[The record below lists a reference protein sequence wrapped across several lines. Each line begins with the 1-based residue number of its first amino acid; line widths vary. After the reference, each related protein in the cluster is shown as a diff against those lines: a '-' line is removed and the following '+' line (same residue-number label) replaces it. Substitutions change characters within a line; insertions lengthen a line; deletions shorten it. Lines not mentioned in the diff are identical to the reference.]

1 MKKIISMVL
10 VFVMILSFMPI
21 GALPAYAEYE
31 ENSIQEIGQEV
42 LNDTTLVEDTND
54 QNSETNLGQT
64 ENQEQNEQTPGQ
76 EISGELDN
84 STENGE
90 NQESELIN
98 SDPIQEPEQQ
108 EGGNG
113 TQGDTEEPV
122 FVYFAMTPVDA
133 TVTVYT
139 VDEENP
145 EDSQIVVPQDDPYLY
160 LLQPGLYCY
169 TVEAEGYYDIAKALL
184 YVEPSD
190 DTYIV
195 EREME
200 RDESIVLEDESE
212 AEVSAQ
218 SVSLKAGGQRMVT
231 LSFAVPENM
240 DACWVTYEG
249 GLPASITGP
258 IGFIPSEPFT
268 APIFG
273 SNYSGYYTV
282 FMGWSATQ
290 KKVVSGYTNN
300 KTNLSDTSELYFDPN
315 SVYKKYRWEWG
326 TRLISDTVLYAQVLQ
341 ISTNKIPV
349 DLNGQRDQNNL
360 FVLHHTD
367 HIVANDSILYHDSM
381 QSGVDIDLWPFCYYN
396 YAGHDR
402 NGKNNTDYLATA
414 ENWVEE
420 DGWTFIGYRY
430 LDEMIYYYDEM
441 GKKDAPNYSEQFW
454 GYDGDTWDYNQ
465 IYEVWCPNDQLYQT
479 VTFDANGYGVAPE
492 TQNVVYAH
500 KATRP
505 ADLTASGAI
514 FNGWYKDA
522 EATEVFDF
530 DTPITEATTVYAGW
544 EESPTVTVTFDY
556 AGHGN
561 QSNYSVEVNP
571 GSYIEQPADPTDE
584 NYTFMGWKAADGSK
598 FNFSAPI
605 TANTTITASWEAIPV
620 TVTFDANGHGTAPAA
635 QTVNKGQKASVP
647 TAPTAAH
654 YTFTGWYS
662 EANCT
667 NAFDFNSA
675 ITADRTLYAGWK
687 GEDCTVSFDLN
698 KDGATNCPAAQTV
711 EYGKKAT
718 QPSETPAAE
727 GYVFNGWQLDGSAYD
742 FSQAVTGNITLTAA
756 WRAAGNIPYAVEYF
770 MQDEAG
776 SSNFTKDDEQTDNL
790 TGTTGETITATP
802 KAIDGFVFDD
812 ANTGNIISG
821 TIKANGSL
829 VLKLYY
835 KVDANKNGIAD
846 DEEIFTIT
854 FDSNGGSAVDAQTV
868 KFGEKASKPADPT
881 RQGYVFGA
889 WQLNGAEYDFN
900 TAVKSD
906 ITLVATWNSAGNTPY
921 TVEYYKQAEAG
932 STSFKKDDSISD
944 RLTGTTGETVTASP
958 KVIEGFVYDRSN
970 SNNVTS
976 GTIAADGSLVL
987 KLYYKVDAN
996 KNGIADDEE
1005 SYTVTFNSNGGSAVD
1020 AQTVKFGEKASKPA
1034 DPTKQG
1040 YVFGTWQL
1048 NGAEY
1053 DFNTAV
1059 KSDITLVATW
1069 NSAGNTPYTVE
1080 YYKQA
1085 EAGSTSFKKDDSISD
1100 RLTGTTGKT
1109 ATASPKAIEGFVYDS
1124 KNSNNIVSGT
1134 IKADGSLVLKLY
1146 YKVDANKNGIADDE
1160 ESFTIT
1166 FDSNGGSAVDAQ
1178 TVKFGE
1184 KASKPTNPTKQGYV
1198 FGAWQL
1204 NGAEYDFNTAV
1215 KGGITLIATWNA
1227 AGNTPYTIEYYKQT
1241 GAGSTS
1247 FTRDDSIS
1255 DRLTGT
1261 TGDTATASPKAIE
1274 GFVYD
1279 SKNSNNVVSGTIKA
1293 DGSLVLKLYYKVD
1306 ANKNGIADDEENYTV
1321 TFNSAGGSAVE
1332 AQTVK
1337 FGEKAS
1343 KPADPTKQG
1352 YVFGAWQLDGAEY
1365 DFNTAVKGNIT
1376 LIATWNAAGNTPYT
1390 IEYYKQAEAG
1400 SSEFKLDSSMTETQT
1415 GATGATANIA
1425 AKPVEG
1431 FVYDRNNSGNVT
1443 SGTIKADGSL
1453 LLKLYYKVDANK
1465 NGIADDEEDY
1475 TVTFDSN
1482 GGSRVTVQ
1490 TVRFGGKA
1498 EKPADPTM
1506 EGYVFGTWQLNG
1518 SNYDF
1523 NTAVKSDI
1531 TLKAAWNAATD
1542 TPYTIEYYTQTA
1554 AGSREFILDSDL
1566 TETKTGATGKTA
1578 NAEAKPVDG
1587 FVFDSANTKNMTSG
1601 TIAADGSL
1609 VLKLYY
1615 KVDAN
1620 KNGIADD
1627 EETFTV
1633 SFDLGRSDATGKPED
1648 QGVKYGEKASAPSE
1662 NPKATG
1668 YEFVAWQ
1675 LDGSNYDFN
1684 RPVTSDITLTASW
1697 KAAGDTPYTVEYYKQ
1712 AEAGST
1718 SFEKDNALTEEL
1730 SGTTGETATVSPKAI
1745 EGFVYDSSNS
1755 SNVTSGTIAED
1766 GSLVLKLYYKVD
1778 ANKNGIADD
1787 EEDYTVTFDSNGGS
1801 ELDAQTVRFGNR
1813 AEKPADPAK
1822 QGYVFGTW
1830 TMNGTEYDFETPVK
1844 ADITLVAT
1852 WNTSGDTLYTVEH
1865 YKQTEAGSMDYT
1877 RDDSLTERLKGTTNE
1892 TANAAAK
1899 NIDGFVFD
1907 SDNANNVSSGTIAAD
1922 GSLVLKLYYKVDA
1935 DKNGIADDED
1945 EYIVTFDSN
1954 GGSPVESQNVRF
1966 GDTVKKPADPTKQGY
1981 VFVEWIRSDRLL
1993 FAGSLRSSRG
2003 FDFSTPVTRK
2013 ITLVAV
2019 WEAATDTPFTVEHY
2033 KQNEAGS
2040 KEFTKDATLTDNLTG
2055 NTGESATAKDK
2066 EISGYV
2072 FDENNTDNVI
2082 TGIIE
2087 ADGSLVLKL
2096 YYKVDAN
2103 YNGIADDEE
2112 DYLVTFDSNG
2122 GSTVENQMVHFGDKA
2137 SKPADPTLMGYVF
2150 AGWTLSGSEYDFD
2163 TPVKSNITLVA
2174 VWNTAG
2180 DTPYT
2185 VEHYMQKEAGSSEY
2199 TKDDSLTENLTGTTG
2214 ATATATGK
2222 NISGYV
2228 FDSDNEN
2235 NVASG
2240 AIAADGSLLL
2250 KLYYKVDANGNGI
2263 PDDEEDY
2270 TVSFDSNG
2278 GSAVESQTVHF
2289 GDKASKPA
2297 DPTLMGYV
2305 FNAWTVDGKEYDFET
2320 PIKNNITL
2328 KAVWNTSGDTPYTVQ
2343 YYKQTAAGSDKFL
2356 KDSALTENLTG
2367 TTEETA
2373 TVAAKAIEGYVFD
2386 SENSNNVVSGTIAAD
2401 GSLVLKLYYKVDANK
2416 NGIADDEEDFTVNFI
2431 GEDDEIIDTQ
2441 SIHYG
2446 DCVTKPTDPE
2456 KTGYDFD
2463 GWKKD
2468 GRNYD
2473 FNTPVTSPLDLRVS
2487 WKASDNTAY
2496 TVEHYMQTAAGKNE
2510 YTKDA
2515 DLTDHLKGTTE
2526 QTASAKAKKISGYVF
2541 DSDNE
2546 NNVISGTIAA
2556 DGSLVLKL
2564 YYKVDAN
2571 NNGTPDDEE
2580 QYTVTFDSRGG
2591 SKIHSQIVAYGEKA
2605 SKPAEDPTSNGKQFT
2620 GWFTDESCAE
2630 VFDFNK
2636 PITANTTVYAGW
2648 IKVYTVSFKMNGVT
2662 PKAAIENQS
2671 VLDGELAKRPEGS
2684 PEADKYLFKDWYA
2697 DAAGTEKFDFN
2708 APITA
2713 DTTVYAIWVKIH
2725 EVRFD
2730 INNTKATSDP
2740 IESQFVVNGE
2750 KASAPE
2756 EAPTAKAAQFT
2767 GWYKD
2772 KAATEEF
2779 DFSAAITADTT
2790 VYAGWINEFT
2800 VSFDMNNEKSDSKEA
2815 NQIVRDGDTASKPE
2829 KDPEASGYK
2838 FLGWTKDKEGKEAFD
2853 FTTPITADTVVYA
2866 QWEKQLTVKFMVNND
2881 RCQNTYSDQILEPGR
2896 TAMRPAEDPTAS
2908 GYRFNGWFKDAA
2920 GTEEFDFNEKIT
2932 DDTIIYA
2939 GWTRVHSVQFVVR
2952 NSSASGTP
2960 KAQVVV
2966 NGEKAIKPEDP
2977 TVIGMTFEG
2986 WFTDSN
2992 GTKAYDFNT
3001 PVTEDLILYDKWS
3014 TTKCSVIFNNMGV
3027 GTEIATQTVDYGTKA
3042 VEPTNITA
3050 DGYTFGGWYTDRDHQ
3065 NKYDFSKPVTSSM
3078 TLYAKWTA
3086 NSTNGSNN
3094 GKGPMTG
3101 ELNNPGLLIGIT
3113 AAALVAL
3120 GGAGYILVKK
3130 NKKTDNEKSSDKSEN
3145 KTEENK

>member
-1 MKKIISMVL
+1 ME
-10 VFVMILSFMPI
+10 
-21 GALPAYAEYE
+21 A
-31 ENSIQEIGQEV
+31 
-42 LNDTTLVEDTND
+42 
-54 QNSETNLGQT
+54 QN
-64 ENQEQNEQTPGQ
+64 
-76 EISGELDN
+76 
-84 STENGE
+84 
-90 NQESELIN
+90 
-98 SDPIQEPEQQ
+98 
-108 EGGNG
+108 
-113 TQGDTEEPV
+113 
-122 FVYFAMTPVDA
+122 
-133 TVTVYT
+133 
-139 VDEENP
+139 
-145 EDSQIVVPQDDPYLY
+145 
-160 LLQPGLYCY
+160 
-169 TVEAEGYYDIAKALL
+169 
-184 YVEPSD
+184 
-190 DTYIV
+190 
-195 EREME
+195 
-200 RDESIVLEDESE
+200 
-212 AEVSAQ
+212 
-218 SVSLKAGGQRMVT
+218 
-231 LSFAVPENM
+231 
-240 DACWVTYEG
+240 
-249 GLPASITGP
+249 
-258 IGFIPSEPFT
+258 
-268 APIFG
+268 
-273 SNYSGYYTV
+273 
-282 FMGWSATQ
+282 
-290 KKVVSGYTNN
+290 
-300 KTNLSDTSELYFDPN
+300 
-315 SVYKKYRWEWG
+315 
-326 TRLISDTVLYAQVLQ
+326 
-341 ISTNKIPV
+341 
-349 DLNGQRDQNNL
+349 
-360 FVLHHTD
+360 
-367 HIVANDSILYHDSM
+367 
-381 QSGVDIDLWPFCYYN
+381 
-396 YAGHDR
+396 
-402 NGKNNTDYLATA
+402 
-414 ENWVEE
+414 
-420 DGWTFIGYRY
+420 
-430 LDEMIYYYDEM
+430 
-441 GKKDAPNYSEQFW
+441 
-454 GYDGDTWDYNQ
+454 
-465 IYEVWCPNDQLYQT
+465 
-479 VTFDANGYGVAPE
+479 
-492 TQNVVYAH
+492 
-500 KATRP
+500 
-505 ADLTASGAI
+505 
-514 FNGWYKDA
+514 
-522 EATEVFDF
+522 
-530 DTPITEATTVYAGW
+530 
-544 EESPTVTVTFDY
+544 
-556 AGHGN
+556 
-561 QSNYSVEVNP
+561 
-571 GSYIEQPADPTDE
+571 
-584 NYTFMGWKAADGSK
+584 
-598 FNFSAPI
+598 
-605 TANTTITASWEAIPV
+605 
-620 TVTFDANGHGTAPAA
+620 
-635 QTVNKGQKASVP
+635 
-647 TAPTAAH
+647 
-654 YTFTGWYS
+654 
-662 EANCT
+662 
-667 NAFDFNSA
+667 
-675 ITADRTLYAGWK
+675 
-687 GEDCTVSFDLN
+687 
-698 KDGATNCPAAQTV
+698 
-711 EYGKKAT
+711 
-718 QPSETPAAE
+718 
-727 GYVFNGWQLDGSAYD
+727 
-742 FSQAVTGNITLTAA
+742 
-756 WRAAGNIPYAVEYF
+756 
-770 MQDEAG
+770 
-776 SSNFTKDDEQTDNL
+776 
-790 TGTTGETITATP
+790 
-802 KAIDGFVFDD
+802 
-812 ANTGNIISG
+812 
-821 TIKANGSL
+821 
-829 VLKLYY
+829 
-835 KVDANKNGIAD
+835 
-846 DEEIFTIT
+846 
-854 FDSNGGSAVDAQTV
+854 V
-868 KFGEKASKPADPT
+868 KFGAKASKPTDPT
-881 RQGYVFGA
+881 KQGYSFGT
-889 WQLNGAEYDFN
+889 WQLDGAEYDFN
-900 TAVKSD
+900 TAVKS
-906 ITLVATWNSAGNTPY
+906 N
-921 TVEYYKQAEAG
+921 
-932 STSFKKDDSISD
+932 
-944 RLTGTTGETVTASP
+944 
-958 KVIEGFVYDRSN
+958 
-970 SNNVTS
+970 
-976 GTIAADGSLVL
+976 
-987 KLYYKVDAN
+987 
-996 KNGIADDEE
+996 
-1005 SYTVTFNSNGGSAVD
+1005 
-1020 AQTVKFGEKASKPA
+1020 
-1034 DPTKQG
+1034 
-1040 YVFGTWQL
+1040 
-1048 NGAEY
+1048 
-1053 DFNTAV
+1053 
-1059 KSDITLVATW
+1059 
-1069 NSAGNTPYTVE
+1069 
-1080 YYKQA
+1080 
-1085 EAGSTSFKKDDSISD
+1085 
-1100 RLTGTTGKT
+1100 
-1109 ATASPKAIEGFVYDS
+1109 
-1124 KNSNNIVSGT
+1124 
-1134 IKADGSLVLKLY
+1134 
-1146 YKVDANKNGIADDE
+1146 
-1160 ESFTIT
+1160 
-1166 FDSNGGSAVDAQ
+1166 
-1178 TVKFGE
+1178 
-1184 KASKPTNPTKQGYV
+1184 
-1198 FGAWQL
+1198 
-1204 NGAEYDFNTAV
+1204 
-1215 KGGITLIATWNA
+1215 ITLIATWNA

-1343 KPADPTKQG
+1343 KPANPAKQG

-1365 DFNTAVKGNIT
+1365 DFNSAVKGDIT

-1390 IEYYKQAEAG
+1390 IEYYKQTEAG

-1482 GGSRVTVQ
+1482 GGSRVTAQ

-1518 SNYDF
+1518 SDYDF
-1523 NTAVKSDI
+1523 NTKVKNDI

-1542 TPYTIEYYTQTA
+1542 TPYTIEYYKQTA
-1554 AGSREFILDSDL
+1554 AGSREFILGSDL
-1566 TETKTGATGKTA
+1566 TETKTGATGETA
-1578 NAEAKPVDG
+1578 NAEAKHIDG
-1587 FVFDSANTKNMTSG
+1587 FVFDSANTKNVTSG

-1648 QGVKYGEKASAPSE
+1648 QGVKYGKKASAPSE

-1697 KAAGDTPYTVEYYKQ
+1697 KAAGDTPYSVEYYKQ
-1712 AEAGST
+1712 AEAGSA

-1730 SGTTGETATVSPKAI
+1730 SGTTGETATASPKAI
-1745 EGFVYDSSNS
+1745 EGFVFDSRNS
-1755 SNVTSGTIAED
+1755 SNVVSGTIAAD

-1787 EEDYTVTFDSNGGS
+1787 EEDYTITFDSNGGS
-1801 ELDAQTVRFGNR
+1801 EVDAQTVRFGNK
-1813 AEKPADPAK
+1813 AEKPADPTK

-1852 WNTSGDTLYTVEH
+1852 WNTSGDTPYTVEH
-1865 YKQTEAGSMDYT
+1865 YKQAEAGSKDYT
-1877 RDDSLTERLKGTTNE
+1877 RDDSLTENLKGTTNE

-1899 NIDGFVFD
+1899 NIDGYVFD
-1907 SDNANNVSSGTIAAD
+1907 SDNENNVSSGTIAAD

-1945 EYIVTFDSN
+1945 EYLITFDSN
-1954 GGSPVESQNVRF
+1954 GGSPVESQKVRF
-1966 GDTVKKPADPTKQGY
+1966 GDTVMKPADPTKQGY
-1981 VFVEWIRSDRLL
+1981 VFVEWIRSDKLL

-2033 KQNEAGS
+2033 NQNEAGS

-2055 NTGESATAKDK
+2055 TTGESATAKEKD
-2066 EISGYV
+2066 ISGYV
-2072 FDENNTDNVI
+2072 FDKNNTDNVI

-2103 YNGIADDEE
+2103 NNGIADDEE
-2112 DYLVTFDSNG
+2112 DYMVTFDSNG
-2122 GSTVENQMVHFGDKA
+2122 GSTVEEQMVHFGDKA

-2150 AGWTLSGSEYDFD
+2150 TGWTLSGSDYDFD

-2222 NISGYV
+2222 NITGYA

-2270 TVSFDSNG
+2270 TVSFDSNV
-2278 GSAVESQTVHF
+2278 GSAVASQTVHF

-2367 TTEETA
+2367 TTEKTA

-2401 GSLVLKLYYKVDANK
+2401 GSLVLKLYYKVDANN

-2431 GEDDEIIDTQ
+2431 GDDDKVIDTQ
-2441 SIHYG
+2441 TIHYG
-2446 DCVTKPTDPE
+2446 DCVSKPTDPE

-2463 GWKKD
+2463 GWKKE
-2468 GRNYD
+2468 GKPYD
-2473 FNTPVTSPLDLRVS
+2473 FKTPVTSPLDLRVS

-2526 QTASAKAKKISGYVF
+2526 QAASAKAKKISGYVF

-2556 DGSLVLKL
+2556 DGSLVLKF

-2580 QYTVTFDSRGG
+2580 QYTVTFDTRGG

-2648 IKVYTVSFKMNGVT
+2648 IKVYTVSFNMNGVK
-2662 PKAAIENQS
+2662 PKAGIENQS

-2684 PEADKYLFKDWYA
+2684 PEADKYLFKGWYA

-2725 EVRFD
+2725 EVSFD

-2740 IESQFVVNGE
+2740 IESQFVVNG
-2750 KASAPE
+2750 ATADAPDAE
-2756 EAPTAKAAQFT
+2756 PTAKAARFT

-2779 DFSAAITADTT
+2779 DFSAAITVDTT

-2815 NQIVRDGDTASKPE
+2815 NQIVLDGDKASKPE
-2829 KDPEASGYK
+2829 KDPEATGYK

-2853 FTTPITADTVVYA
+2853 FTTPITEDTVVYA
-2866 QWEKQLTVKFMVNND
+2866 QWQRQLTVKFMVNNE
-2881 RCQNTYSDQILEPGR
+2881 RCQNTYSDQVLEPGR

-2920 GTEEFDFNEKIT
+2920 GTEEFDFSTKIT

-2966 NGEKAIKPEDP
+2966 NGEKADKPENP

-2992 GTKAYDFNT
+2992 GTKAYDFT
-3001 PVTEDLILYDKWS
+3001 APVTEDLILYDKWS

-3027 GTEIATQTVDYGTKA
+3027 GTTIATQTVNYGSKA
-3042 VEPTNITA
+3042 VEPTNVTA

-3086 NSTNGSNN
+3086 NSASGSN

-3101 ELNNPGLLIGIT
+3101 DLNNPGLLIGIT

-3120 GGAGYILVKK
+3120 GGGGYILVKK
-3130 NKKTDNEKSSDKSEN
+3130 NKKTDDEKGSDKSEN
-3145 KTEENK
+3145 KTEEK